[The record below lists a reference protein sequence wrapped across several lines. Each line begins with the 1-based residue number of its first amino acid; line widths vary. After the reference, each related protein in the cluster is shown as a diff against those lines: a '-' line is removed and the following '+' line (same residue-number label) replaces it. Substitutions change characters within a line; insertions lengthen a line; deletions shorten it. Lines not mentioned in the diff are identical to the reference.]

1 MGYSHIRLSKNSSNL
16 CMIIIPWVKYRYKH
30 LPMGVANSPDLFQ
43 KRTNDLFR
51 GFECIRAYIDDLLIL
66 TKVYCTYHI
75 LWLQLRL
82 NKLERK
88 RT

>member
-1 MGYSHIRLSKNSSNL
+1 MYDYYSMGK
-16 CMIIIPWVKYRYKH
+16 IPVQASTNV
-30 LPMGVANSPDLFQ
+30 VANSPDLFQ
-43 KRTNDLFR
+43 KRRNDLFR

-66 TKVYCTYHI
+66 TKVYWTYHI